1 MLFYDRKIVLHGCWV
16 RESLNKWIIPY
27 CFMVPTMLFE
37 IAVRYPLFF
46 PCFWN
51 GGCSSLSI
59 FCSFG
64 LALFFEGKL
73 FLNGFTTS
81 FTFKNNRNIIIIE
94 KARCHNGNTKAGGW
108 GVRGGTLNLKWRGWL
123 QDFQGLQIFH
133 SAIIS

>member
-1 MLFYDRKIVLHGCWV
+1 
-16 RESLNKWIIPY
+16 
-27 CFMVPTMLFE
+27 MVPTMLFE
-37 IAVRYPLFF
+37 TAVRYPVFF

-81 FTFKNNRNIIIIE
+81 FTFKNNRNIIVIE
-94 KARCHNGNTKAGGW
+94 KARCHNGNTKAEGVGGGW
-108 GVRGGTLNLKWRGWL
+108 GYSEVKVKGMIAGFSGAPNFPFWDNFLG
-123 QDFQGLQIFH
+123 
-133 SAIIS
+133 

>member
-1 MLFYDRKIVLHGCWV
+1 
-16 RESLNKWIIPY
+16 
-27 CFMVPTMLFE
+27 MVPTMLFE
-37 IAVRYPLFF
+37 IAVHYPLFS

-81 FTFKNNRNIIIIE
+81 FTFKNNIIIE
-94 KARCHNGNTKAGGW
+94 KARCHNGNTKAGG
-108 GVRGGTLNLKWRGWL
+108 GERGYSEVKVKGMIAGFLGAPNFPFWDNFLG
-123 QDFQGLQIFH
+123 
-133 SAIIS
+133 

>member
-1 MLFYDRKIVLHGCWV
+1 
-16 RESLNKWIIPY
+16 
-27 CFMVPTMLFE
+27 MVPKMLFE

-81 FTFKNNRNIIIIE
+81 FTFKNNIIIE
-94 KARCHNGNTKAGGW
+94 KARCHNGNTKAGGGGGW
-108 GVRGGTLNLKWRGWL
+108 GYPEVKVKGMTAGFSGVPNFPFWNNFLG
-123 QDFQGLQIFH
+123 
-133 SAIIS
+133 

>member
-1 MLFYDRKIVLHGCWV
+1 
-16 RESLNKWIIPY
+16 
-27 CFMVPTMLFE
+27 MVPTMLFE
-37 IAVRYPLFF
+37 IAVHYPLFS

-81 FTFKNNRNIIIIE
+81 FTFKNNIIIE
-94 KARCHNGNTKAGGW
+94 KARCHNGNTKAGG
-108 GVRGGTLNLKWRGWL
+108 GGRGGTLKLK
-123 QDFQGLQIFH
+123 
-133 SAIIS
+133 